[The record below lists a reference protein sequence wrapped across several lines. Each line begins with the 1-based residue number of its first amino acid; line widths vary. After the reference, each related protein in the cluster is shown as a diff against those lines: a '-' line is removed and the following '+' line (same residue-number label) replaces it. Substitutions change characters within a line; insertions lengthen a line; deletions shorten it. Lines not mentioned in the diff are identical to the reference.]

1 MDRLSGWVA
10 DILFFLVFITVTENL
25 LPGRK
30 YHSYIRL
37 CAGMILILLVLEP
50 MLGGLHLED
59 ELTRYFE
66 AASFKQEAEELSRE
80 ILGMEDERLSRV
92 IDTYEQVV
100 EEDIDARAREM
111 GITLLQARVTID
123 RDRESGGYGSV
134 AHICMEVQK
143 PGQEEEE
150 DGAVQA
156 VTPIEQVRV
165 TLGEQQAE
173 EGGTAPED
181 EVSDPELEKL
191 RRKVGTYYGLE
202 TGEVEIQFQGK

>member
-66 AASFKQEAEELSRE
+66 AASFKQER
-80 ILGMEDERLSRV
+80 
-92 IDTYEQVV
+92 
-100 EEDIDARAREM
+100 
-111 GITLLQARVTID
+111 
-123 RDRESGGYGSV
+123 
-134 AHICMEVQK
+134 
-143 PGQEEEE
+143 
-150 DGAVQA
+150 
-156 VTPIEQVRV
+156 
-165 TLGEQQAE
+165 
-173 EGGTAPED
+173 
-181 EVSDPELEKL
+181 
-191 RRKVGTYYGLE
+191 
-202 TGEVEIQFQGK
+202 